1 MLISLQKMLYLRVF
15 NVNITGRGEVE
26 DACLRN
32 CKCSGREGDQAP
44 DVVSIVDL
52 ISLSPF
58 LVQQLLEL
66 FMSYNLLVPI
76 EDCNVKICIVVA
88 TI

>member
-26 DACLRN
+26 DACLGN
-32 CKCSGREGDQAP
+32 CKCSGRDQAP

-66 FMSYNLLVPI
+66 FMSYNLLVPV